1 MWPDATGGQDDT
13 AHSRQ
18 APTRRTPLP
27 PAELAAAVCTLQVE
41 LLIATVSM
49 ALMSHRQL
57 LPATARFTTGNPID
71 ADADADQ
78 ANPLSFLYWQSNCV
92 CVRLNAART
101 TETEPA
107 SASSRRRPRA
117 ANEPSTQNA
126 QEDATAI
133 DGPSSDLLHL
143 TTSYHLHR
151 RHEVWSSGSFLEV
164 LKNTIDLG
172 EIAVRLEIGG
182 GALGLHRSSDAATS
196 PTTWESGS

>member
-1 MWPDATGGQDDT
+1 MYLFVFFPAGAKPISLDALPSLVTKPMHQT
-13 AHSRQ
+13 RPIHS
-18 APTRRTPLP
+18 LSS
-27 PAELAAAVCTLQVE
+27 LSS
-41 LLIATVSM
+41 I
-49 ALMSHRQL
+49 
-57 LPATARFTTGNPID
+57 GNPID